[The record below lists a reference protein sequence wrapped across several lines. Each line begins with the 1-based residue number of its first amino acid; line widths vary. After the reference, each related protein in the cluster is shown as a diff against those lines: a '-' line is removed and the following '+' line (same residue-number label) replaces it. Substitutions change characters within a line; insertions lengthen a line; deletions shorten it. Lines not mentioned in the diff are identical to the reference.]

1 MTATFRLKPGELNE
15 DFFAQLK
22 AMFDDREVEIV
33 VYDVTSESEE
43 NSATLKSLD
52 HLK

>member
-1 MTATFRLKPGELNE
+1 MTATFRLQPGELDE
-15 DFFAQLK
+15 TFFEKLK
-22 AMFDDREVEIV
+22 AIFDDREIEIV

-43 NSATLKSLD
+43 NSATFERLD